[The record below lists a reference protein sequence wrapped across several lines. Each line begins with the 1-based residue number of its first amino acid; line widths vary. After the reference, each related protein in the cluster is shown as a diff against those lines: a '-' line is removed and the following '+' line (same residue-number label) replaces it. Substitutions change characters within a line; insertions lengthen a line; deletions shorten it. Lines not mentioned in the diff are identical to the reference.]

1 MRLLSTHHVRRS
13 GPHLH
18 HVLIGLV
25 VLLALS
31 IGAAQALACVP
42 MPYVLIQP
50 RASGPPGTTVDVVG
64 SNFETEVTEVR
75 WNALDGALLA
85 KASGSSFSASV
96 TIPDDPEG
104 LYTVLAISRGAQ
116 GEVLDVARTPFA
128 VTSRNP
134 GAQATPAPAP
144 SPPEPS
150 SPSPVPPMLVGA
162 GLVAAAGAGG
172 ALVARRRPTP
182 ADRRPSS

>member
-1 MRLLSTHHVRRS
+1 MRLVRTHHVPRL
-13 GPHLH
+13 GPRLH
-18 HVLIGLV
+18 HVLMGLV
-25 VLLALS
+25 VLALS
-31 IGAAQALACVP
+31 IGGAQALACVP
-42 MPYVLIQP
+42 MPYVLVQP

-85 KASGSSFSASV
+85 KASGPSFSASI

-104 LYTVLAISRGAQ
+104 LYTVLAVSRGAQ

-128 VTSRNP
+128 VTSASP
-134 GAQATPAPAP
+134 GAQEAAAPIQSPA
-144 SPPEPS
+144 EPS

-162 GLVAAAGAGG
+162 GLVAVAGAGG
-172 ALVARRRPTP
+172 ALVARRRPAP
-182 ADRRPSS
+182 ADRRSSS